1 MVSGIFLILPEVYVD
16 NSSAAISRAAPSPM
30 MPHAAIRNMPA
41 RFTLPWPPSPDRIL
55 HRLTAKQTG
64 LTLTADA
71 EALTH

>member
-1 MVSGIFLILPEVYVD
+1 
-16 NSSAAISRAAPSPM
+16 